1 MSIIFRQVKSDT
13 EEVPMLDFI
22 KRVEPNQAA
31 DKAFQANEFTR
42 WKIEQ
47 GSSYMTSTIRNMAPS
62 KFIFCDVEKCLKSA
76 IERESKIDEEYFQK
90 WLDAGVTYL
99 NLDSNNRTI
108 NIVGFIDGSFGV
120 EEGTYEIEGNIFKI
134 KTDLNDKLVFDR
146 EKNEVDYTKTTL
158 PKAIV
163 SAFLEA
169 RVNLEIYTDTTRE
182 ELSEVFTRINDGK
195 PLNEPEKRNARTSDV
210 ANVIR
215 ELAEQHKDRFFNS
228 LTKWFTPE
236 QQNRRGLDD
245 FIAGMCHVFFEGAE
259 TTISPA
265 SLNSMYRIGSEVDQN
280 INLFKKRFNQFMSWV
295 SKGDLNAIP
304 NRNSIF
310 DLWIIFI
317 DLKND
322 KKEIKPGKEDAFIN
336 HYVKVVGDLL
346 RDKTPYP
353 CGKGDPK
360 SFETMV
366 GGRQAANNVK
376 RNQMIMEK
384 LYVDEYFIKMDSKR
398 VVNDS
403 DKLAVAARDNFKTPE
418 GKDIDLS
425 KLQTKE
431 YHKGHVNS
439 YRDTGDTSIDNTVI
453 QTDIDNWKTG
463 TKKVKVSV

>member
-13 EEVPMLDFI
+13 KEVSMLDFI
-22 KRVEPNQAA
+22 NRVEPNQEA
-31 DKAFQANEFTR
+31 DKAFQANQFTR
-42 WKIEQ
+42 WKVEQ

-62 KFIFCDVEKCLKSA
+62 KFIFCDVKKCLESA
-76 IERESKIDEEYFQK
+76 KERESKIDEVYFQK

-120 EEGTYEIEGNIFKI
+120 EEGTYEINGNIFKI
-134 KTDLNDKLVFDR
+134 KTDLNDKLFFDR
-146 EKNEVDYTKTTL
+146 DKKEVDWKKTTL

-163 SAFLEA
+163 NAFLEA
-169 RVNLEIYTDTTRE
+169 KVSLEIYEDTTRE
-182 ELSEVFTRINDGK
+182 ELSEVFSRINDGK

-215 ELAEQHKDRFFNS
+215 DLAEQHKDRFFSN

-245 FIAGMCHVFFEGAE
+245 FIAGMCHVFFEGIDK
-259 TTISPA
+259 TISPA
-265 SLNSMYRIGSEVDQN
+265 SLNTMYRIGSEVDQN
-280 INLFKKRFNQFMSWV
+280 ISLFKKRFNQFMTWV

-317 DLKND
+317 NLKTENL
-322 KKEIKPGKEDAFIN
+322 EIKSGKEDEFIK

-346 RDKTPYP
+346 RDRQPYP

-376 RNQMIMEK
+376 RNEMIMEK
-384 LYVDEYFIKMDSKR
+384 LNIDEYFILMDAR
-398 VVNDS
+398 TVNNS
-403 DKLAVAARDNFKTPE
+403 AKLAAAARDNFKTPE
-418 GKDIDLS
+418 NKDIDLS
-425 KLQTKE
+425 KLQTKV
-431 YHKGHVNS
+431 YHKGHIKPF
-439 YRDTGDTSIDNTVI
+439 RDTGKTDINNTVV
-453 QTDIDNWKTG
+453 QENVDNWKLG
-463 TKKVKVSV
+463 KKEVNV

>member
-1 MSIIFRQVKSDT
+1 MSIIFRKVKSDT
-13 EEVPMLDFI
+13 KVVPMLDFVM
-22 KRVEPNQAA
+22 KVEPNQEA

-42 WKIEQ
+42 WKEEQ
-47 GSSYMTSTIRNMAPS
+47 GASYMTSTITNMAPS
-62 KFIFCDVEKCLKSA
+62 KFIFCDVQKCLESA
-76 IERESKIDEEYFQK
+76 KERESKIDEEYFQR
-90 WLDAGVTYL
+90 WIDAGVTYL

-108 NIVGFIDGSFGV
+108 NIIGFIDGTFGI
-120 EEGTYEIEGNIFKI
+120 EEGTYEIGDSHIKI
-134 KTDLNDKLVFDR
+134 KKDLNDKLYFDR
-146 EKNEVDYTKTTL
+146 EKNEVDWSKTTL

-163 SAFLEA
+163 QSFLEA
-169 RVNLEIYTDTTRE
+169 KVSLEIYTDTTRE
-182 ELSEVFTRINDGK
+182 ELSGIFTRINDGK

-215 ELAEQHKDRFFNS
+215 ELSEKHRDRFCNS

-245 FIAGMCHVFFEGAE
+245 FIAGMCHVFFEGIE

-265 SLNSMYRIGSEVDQN
+265 SLEKMYRIGSDADRS
-280 INLFKKRFNQFMSWV
+280 INLFKKRFTQFMNWV

-310 DLWIIFI
+310 DLWIIFFN
-317 DLKND
+317 LKTDNL
-322 KKEIKPGKEDAFIN
+322 EIKSGKEDDFIK

-346 RDKTPYP
+346 RDKTLYP

-376 RNQMIMEK
+376 RNQMIMDK
-384 LYVDEYFIKMDSKR
+384 LNIDKYFILMGAR
-398 VVNDS
+398 TVNNS
-403 DKLAVAARDNFKTPE
+403 DKLAAAARDNFKTPE

-431 YHKGHVNS
+431 YHKGHIKPF
-439 YRDTGDTSIDNTVI
+439 RDTGKTDIDNTVI
-453 QTDIDNWKTG
+453 QTGEDNIKLG
-463 TKKVKVSV
+463 KKAVNV

>member
-1 MSIIFRQVKSDT
+1 MSVIFRQVKSDT
-13 EEVPMLDFI
+13 TEVSMLDFI
-22 KRVEPNQAA
+22 KKIEPNQAA
-31 DKAFQANEFTR
+31 DKAFQANIFTR
-42 WKIEQ
+42 WKREQ
-47 GSSYMTSTIRNMAPS
+47 GSSYMTSTVRNMAPS
-62 KFIFCDVEKCLKSA
+62 KFIFCDVKKCYESA
-76 IERESKIDEEYFQK
+76 IERESKVDEEYFK
-90 WLDAGVTYL
+90 RWLDADVTYL

-120 EEGTYEIEGNIFKI
+120 EEGTYEIDGNIFKI
-134 KTDLNDKLVFDR
+134 KTNLNDKLVFNR
-146 EKNEVDYTKTTL
+146 EKKEVDWNNTTL

-163 SAFLEA
+163 QAFLEA
-169 RVNLEIYTDTTRE
+169 KVSLEIYTDTTRE

-215 ELAEQHKDRFFNS
+215 NLAEQYGDTFFS
-228 LTKWFTPE
+228 PYTKWFSDD
-236 QQNRRGLDD
+236 QKNRRGLDD
-245 FIAGMCHVFFEGAE
+245 FIAGMCHVFFEGIDV
-259 TTISPA
+259 TISPA
-265 SLNSMYRIGSEVDQN
+265 SLNNMYRVGSEVDQN

-295 SKGDLNAIP
+295 LKGDLNAIP

-322 KKEIKPGKEDAFIN
+322 KKEIKPKQEDAFIK
-336 HYVKVVGDLL
+336 HYVKVIGDLL

-366 GGRQAANNVK
+366 GGRQASNNKK
-376 RNQMIMEK
+376 RNEMIMDK
-384 LYVDEYFIKMDSKR
+384 LNVDEYFIKMDSKR

-403 DKLAVAARDNFKTPE
+403 DKLATAARDNFKTPE

-425 KLQTKE
+425 KLMTSE
-431 YHKGHVNS
+431 YHKGHIND
-439 YRDTGDTSIDNTVI
+439 YRSTGDTSIDNTVI
-453 QTDIDNWKTG
+453 QTAEDNYKTG
-463 TKKVKVSV
+463 TKKVKVNV